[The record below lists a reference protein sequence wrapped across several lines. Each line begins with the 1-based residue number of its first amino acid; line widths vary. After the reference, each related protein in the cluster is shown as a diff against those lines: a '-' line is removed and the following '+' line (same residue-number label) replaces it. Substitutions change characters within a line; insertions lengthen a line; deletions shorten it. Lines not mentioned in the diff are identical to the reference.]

1 MNNQPIDLNAIYDQA
16 GELFRKGDFFCS
28 EAVVSTLRD
37 FFDPDMPESTI
48 AVASGFP
55 VGVGR
60 QKCMCGAISGGIIS
74 LGYFFGRTK
83 GGDPKV
89 NKTLELTAELH
100 KKFTESNRVACCK
113 ILTKGMD
120 MASGEHKAQCI
131 RFTSE
136 MAKETAK
143 IIAREKGIEVM
154 EK

>member
-1 MNNQPIDLNAIYDQA
+1 MKVNLQKVYDDA

-28 EAVVSTLRD
+28 EAVVATMRETFDKNMPIEIIST
-37 FFDPDMPESTI
+37 
-48 AVASGFP
+48 ASGFP

-60 QKCMCGAISGGIIS
+60 QKCMCGAISGGVIA
-74 LGYFFGRTK
+74 LGYFFGRTE

-89 NKTLELTAELH
+89 NKTLALTAELH
-100 KKFTESNRVACCK
+100 NIFKEKNKVACCS

-120 MASGEHKAQCI
+120 MASGEHKEQCI

-143 IIAREKGIEVM
+143 IIAREKGIGIE
-154 EK
+154 EG